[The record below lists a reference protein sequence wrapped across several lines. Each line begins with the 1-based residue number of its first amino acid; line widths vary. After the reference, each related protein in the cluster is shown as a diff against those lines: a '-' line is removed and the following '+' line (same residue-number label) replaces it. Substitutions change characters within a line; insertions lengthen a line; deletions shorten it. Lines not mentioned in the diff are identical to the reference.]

1 MYKRQHLS
9 ATIRSAAEAGRF
21 HHSDP
26 TIIEVDTARMSA
38 SGETIWHAG
47 VTVYLT
53 DSVASEFLSVV
64 GPEDPELSLL
74 RESWF
79 EEE

>member
-1 MYKRQHLS
+1 M
-9 ATIRSAAEAGRF
+9 A
-21 HHSDP
+21 
-26 TIIEVDTARMSA
+26 A

-53 DSVASEFLSVV
+53 DSVAGEYLSLV
-64 GPEDPELSLL
+64 GPDDPELSLL
-74 RESWF
+74 RESWL